1 MLSLW
6 TRLPIVVRAI
16 RTGGLVAAAGTPWAA
31 LVSANSK
38 HAPSIPWA
46 VPPTAL
52 YLWLFWRYVRGAGPP
67 RSTSDARRTNCR
79 ANRLSDEVWGA
90 ALLAGTLTL
99 GALVLFQRVMSR
111 LVMLP
116 QQPTDDLAH
125 VPPVTLA
132 IWLLMSAAVAGIAE
146 ESSFRGYMLRPIERR
161 HGPVV
166 AILVTG
172 SLFGFVHFTH
182 PEVTLVLMPYYLGAA
197 AIYGALAYFTDSILP
212 SAVLHAAGNIF
223 SAIALF
229 TGGRAEW
236 QASATPAPLIWETDA
251 DASEPPRSGRTPP
264 SPASHAMYGRRPSPT
279 RSGPSRPAP
288 CYDHGEGIPRRLHVR
303 DQRPHHNGSRAMRR
317 AALHPR
323 NADSSRGCSGSTRKR
338 FEFCAGHR

>member
-6 TRLPIVVRAI
+6 TRLPVIVRAI
-16 RTGGLVAAAGTPWAA
+16 LCRRPRRAPTAGTLPWAA
-31 LVSANSK
+31 LVAANSK

-90 ALLAGTLTL
+90 ALFAGVLGL

-111 LVMLP
+111 LITLP
-116 QQPTDDLAH
+116 QQPTEELAH
-125 VPPVTLA
+125 VPPLATLA
-132 IWLLMSAAVAGIAE
+132 TWLLISAAVSGIAE
-146 ESSFRGYMLRPIERR
+146 ESSFRGYMQRPIERR

-172 SLFGFVHFTH
+172 SLFRFAHFTH
-182 PEVTLVLMPYYLGAA
+182 PEVGLILMPYYLGAA

-229 TGGRAEW
+229 AGGRAEW
-236 QASATPAPLIWETDA
+236 QASATPAPLIWETGA
-251 DASEPPRSGRTPP
+251 DASFWFSCLATLAVGAAAVWAYAALARIAR
-264 SPASHAMYGRRPSPT
+264 HARPPSPT
-279 RSGPSRPAP
+279 RTGPDRPDRHPTQLGPSRSA
-288 CYDHGEGIPRRLHVR
+288 
-303 DQRPHHNGSRAMRR
+303 
-317 AALHPR
+317 
-323 NADSSRGCSGSTRKR
+323 
-338 FEFCAGHR
+338 